1 MVASRTYL
9 FTPANNEKRVNKALH
24 LAGMPGYREAQEGA
38 RAVSLNADAVILDLE
53 DAVAL
58 SEKAQAREM
67 ARNALRLPRPVKAS
81 LVYVRINSIGSGLWR
96 EDLESVAT
104 DGLDG
109 IMLPKSESAA
119 DVRQVDELLFE
130 LERARGMPEGRIQ
143 LIPLVESARGVW
155 NAFEI
160 ASGCKRVT
168 CLAFGAIDFTLDIG
182 TSYSKG
188 GTELLYARSRLV
200 VASRA
205 AGVLPP
211 VDTVFPDIRDTE
223 GLIAETKAVK
233 QLGFFGKL
241 VIHPDQ
247 IEPVNRIFAP
257 TTAEVEQARRIV
269 DAFARAEAEGIAA
282 IQVDGQMV
290 DYPVAARARRILAL
304 AGTLEETDDKGGQE

>member
-1 MVASRTYL
+1 MASSRTYL
-9 FTPANNEKRVNKALH
+9 FTPANNEKRVSKAF
-24 LAGMPGYREAQEGA
+24 G
-38 RAVSLNADAVILDLE
+38 LNADAVILDLE

-67 ARNALRLPRPVKAS
+67 AGSVLRPGRNSNAS
-81 LVYVRINSIGSGLWR
+81 HRVYVRINSTGSGLWR
-96 EDLESVAT
+96 KDLESVVH

-119 DVRQVDELLFE
+119 DVWQVEETLSE
-130 LERARGMPEGRIQ
+130 IERARGLPEGSIE
-143 LIPLVESARGVW
+143 LIPLVESARGIW
-155 NAFEI
+155 NAYEI
-160 ASGCKRVT
+160 ASTSRRVA

-182 TSYSKG
+182 INYSKG
-188 GTELLYARSRLV
+188 GAELLYARSQLV

-211 VDTVFPDIRDTE
+211 VDTVFPDIRDFE

-241 VIHPDQ
+241 VIHPNQ

-257 TTAEVEQARRIV
+257 TEAEVERARRV
-269 DAFARAEAEGIAA
+269 VEAFAKAEAQGNAA
-282 IQVDGQMV
+282 IQLDGQLV
-290 DYPVAARARRILAL
+290 DYPVAHRARKILAL
-304 AGTLEETDDKGGQE
+304 AETLPNETFPNVQNIGEGGPRIGTASGKSE

>member
-1 MVASRTYL
+1 MTGLRTYL
-9 FTPANNEKRVNKALH
+9 FTPANNEKRVSKALH
-24 LAGMPGYREAQEGA
+24 LAGMPGRREAQGGA

-58 SEKAQAREM
+58 SEKDLAREM
-67 ARNALRLPRPVKAS
+67 ARNALKPLGAGKSSPMAGKPSPRI
-81 LVYVRINSIGSGLWR
+81 YVRINSIGSGLWR
-96 EDLESVAT
+96 KDLESVVN

-119 DVRQVDELLFE
+119 DVHRVDDLLSE
-130 LERARGMPEGRIQ
+130 LEHTLGVPEGQIQ
-143 LIPLVESARGVW
+143 LIPVTENARGIW

-160 ASGCKRVT
+160 ASACKRVA
-168 CLAFGAIDFTLDIG
+168 CLAFGAMDFTLDIG
-182 TSYSKG
+182 TSYVKG
-188 GTELLYARSRLV
+188 GAEFLYARSQLV

-211 VDTVFPDIRDTE
+211 VDTVFPDIRDAE

-247 IEPVNRIFAP
+247 IEPVNRIFTPAG
-257 TTAEVEQARRIV
+257 AEVEWARRVV
-269 DAFARAEAEGIAA
+269 DAFTQAEARGTAV
-282 IQVDGQMV
+282 IQLDGQLV
-290 DYPVAARARRILAL
+290 DYPVAARARRILNL
-304 AGTLEETDDKGGQE
+304 AGALP